1 MSSPYVLQLDIDRKK
16 TVYRWIVGVIVVI
29 LVIVMIVI
37 SYNAAT
43 NTVNNKDSDADLRHD
58 RDGPIWSHLLGN
70 VSDAQPPA
78 KPMSND
84 DYIKLVNDTLNAP
97 LKGTGYSVPPIN
109 SGNTNGDTGLYQGP
123 LKLVDVG
130 APQKQL
136 PPVSSLPIA
145 QPSPPP
151 PLMQPRPQPQPIQQP
166 QPQPQPDQQYI
177 TILGQKIPVV
187 NSKPTP
193 PPPQYIT
200 VLGQKIL
207 LPQTVDNTNVI
218 NTTSGMPPPFMGNS
232 LNNPLPF
239 GF

>member
-97 LKGTGYSVPPIN
+97 LKGTGSSVPPIN

-130 APQKQL
+130 APQRQL
-136 PPVSSLPIA
+136 PPVSSLPSV
-145 QPSPPP
+145 QPPP
-151 PLMQPRPQPQPIQQP
+151 PLMQPRPQTQPE
-166 QPQPQPDQQYI
+166 QQYI
-177 TILGQKIPVV
+177 TVLGQRIPIV